1 MTIDDATLMAYS
13 DGELSAEERAEIERA
28 LAADAGLRAQLEAHQ
43 KMRAQLSGAYADL
56 LDEPVP
62 ERLIA
67 AARGPAPQA
76 AEVVDFT
83 ARREARARWSVREW
97 GAMAASL
104 VGGLVIGLGAMNAQT
119 PLIAV
124 TDNGMNARGAL
135 ERALNTQLASDEAGA
150 VRIGLSFRTE
160 DGGYCR
166 TFELTERGTS
176 GIACRDATGWDVPMT
191 AAHGAQGDIRMA
203 GASEAVLNVVA
214 TMIEGDPLDAD
225 AEAAARDANWRAA
238 AN

>member
-1 MTIDDATLMAYS
+1 MTIDDATLMAYA
-13 DGELSAEERAEIERA
+13 DGELSAQERAEIDRA
-28 LAADAGLRAQLEAHQ
+28 LAADPALRAQLETHQ
-43 KMRAQLSGAYADL
+43 KMRAQLSGAYAGV
-56 LDEPVP
+56 LDDPVP
-62 ERLIA
+62 ESLLV
-67 AARGPAPQA
+67 AARGAAPRE
-76 AEVVDFT
+76 AEVVDFS
-83 ARREARARWSVREW
+83 ARREVKAKWSVREW

-104 VGGLVIGLGAMNAQT
+104 VGGLVIGLGAMNTQA

-124 TDNGMNARGAL
+124 TADGMSARGTL

-150 VRIGLSFRTE
+150 VRVGLSFRVE

-176 GIACRDATGWDVPMT
+176 GIACRDADGWDVPMT

-214 TMIEGDPLDAD
+214 TMIDGDPLDAE
-225 AEAAARDANWRAA
+225 AEAAARDANWRD
-238 AN
+238 

>member
-1 MTIDDATLMAYS
+1 MTIDDAALMAYV
-13 DGELSAEERAEIERA
+13 DGELSADERAEIERA
-28 LAADAGLRAQLEAHQ
+28 LAADPALRAQFETHQ
-43 KMRAQLSGAYADL
+43 KMRAELAGAYGDI
-56 LDEPVP
+56 LDDPVP
-62 ERLIA
+62 EQLLA
-67 AARGPAPQA
+67 AARGSAPQA
-76 AEVVDFT
+76 AEVEDLS
-83 ARREARARWSVREW
+83 ARREARAKWSVREW

-104 VGGLVIGLGAMNAQT
+104 VGGLVIGLGAMNAQA

-124 TDNGMNARGAL
+124 TSDGMSARGTL
-135 ERALNTQLASDEAGA
+135 ERALDTQLASDDAEA

-176 GIACRDATGWDVPMT
+176 GIACRDADGWDVPMT

-214 TMIEGDPLDAD
+214 TMIEGDPLDAE
-225 AEAAARDANWRAA
+225 AESAARDANWRDDAR
-238 AN
+238 

>member
-1 MTIDDATLMAYS
+1 MTIDDATLMAYA

-28 LAADAGLRAQLEAHQ
+28 LTADPGLRAQLETHQ
-43 KMRAQLSGAYADL
+43 KMRAQLSGAYADV
-56 LDEPVP
+56 LDDPVP
-62 ERLIA
+62 ESLLT
-67 AARGPAPQA
+67 AARGPAPRA
-76 AEVVDFT
+76 AEVVDFS
-83 ARREARARWSVREW
+83 ARREAKAWSVREW

-104 VGGLVIGLGAMNAQT
+104 VGGLVIGLGAMNTQS

-124 TDNGMNARGAL
+124 TADGMSARGTL

-150 VRIGLSFRTE
+150 VRIGLSFRVE
-160 DGGYCR
+160 DGAYCR

-176 GIACRDATGWDVPMT
+176 GIACRDANGWDVPMT

-214 TMIEGDPLDAD
+214 TMIEGDPLDAE
-225 AEAAARDANWRAA
+225 AETAARDADWRE
-238 AN
+238 

>member
-1 MTIDDATLMAYS
+1 MTIDAATLMAYA

-28 LAADAGLRAQLEAHQ
+28 LAADPALRAQLETHQ
-43 KMRAQLSGAYADL
+43 KMRVQLGGAYADI
-56 LDEPVP
+56 LDDPVP
-62 ERLIA
+62 ERLLS
-67 AARGPAPQA
+67 AARGPTPQA
-76 AEVVDFT
+76 AEVVDLS
-83 ARREARARWSVREW
+83 ARREAKAKWSVREW

-104 VGGLVIGLGAMNAQT
+104 VGGLVIGLGAMNTQA
-119 PLIAV
+119 PLITV
-124 TDNGMNARGAL
+124 TGDGMSARGTL
-135 ERALNTQLASDEAGA
+135 ERALDTQLASDEADA

-176 GIACRDATGWDVPMT
+176 GIACRDADGWDIPMT

-214 TMIEGDPLDAD
+214 TMIDGDPLDAE
-225 AEAAARDANWRAA
+225 AEAAARDADWRVDSR
-238 AN
+238 

>member
-1 MTIDDATLMAYS
+1 MTIDDATLMAYA
-13 DGELSAEERAEIERA
+13 DGELLAEQRAEIERA
-28 LAADAGLRAQLEAHQ
+28 LVADPALRAQLETHQ
-43 KMRAQLSGAYADL
+43 KMRAQLSGAYADI
-56 LDEPVP
+56 LDEAVP
-62 ERLIA
+62 KRLLT

-76 AEVVDFT
+76 AEVVDFS
-83 ARREARARWSVREW
+83 ARREAKARWSVREW

-104 VGGLVIGLGAMNAQT
+104 VGGLVIGLGAMNTQA

-124 TDNGMNARGAL
+124 TADGMNARGSL

-160 DGGYCR
+160 EGGYCR

-176 GIACRDATGWDVPMT
+176 GIACRDANGWEVPMT

-214 TMIEGDPLDAD
+214 TMIDGDPLDAE
-225 AEAAARDANWRAA
+225 AEAAARDANWRQ
-238 AN
+238 

>member
-1 MTIDDATLMAYS
+1 MTIDDATLMAYA

-28 LAADAGLRAQLEAHQ
+28 LAADPALRAQLETHQ
-43 KMRAQLSGAYADL
+43 KMRAQLSGAYADV
-56 LDEPVP
+56 LDDPVP
-62 ERLIA
+62 ESLHT
-67 AARGPAPQA
+67 AARGPAPRA
-76 AEVVDFT
+76 AEVVDFS
-83 ARREARARWSVREW
+83 ARREAKTKWSVREW

-104 VGGLVIGLGAMNAQT
+104 VGGLVIGLGAMNTQS

-124 TDNGMNARGAL
+124 TADGMSARGTL

-150 VRIGLSFRTE
+150 VRIGLSFRVE
-160 DGGYCR
+160 DGAYCR

-176 GIACRDATGWDVPMT
+176 GIACRGANGWDVPMT

-214 TMIEGDPLDAD
+214 TMIEGDPLDAE
-225 AEAAARDANWRAA
+225 AETTARDAGWRE
-238 AN
+238 

>member
-1 MTIDDATLMAYS
+1 
-13 DGELSAEERAEIERA
+13 
-28 LAADAGLRAQLEAHQ
+28 
-43 KMRAQLSGAYADL
+43 
-56 LDEPVP
+56 
-62 ERLIA
+62 
-67 AARGPAPQA
+67 
-76 AEVVDFT
+76 
-83 ARREARARWSVREW
+83 
-97 GAMAASL
+97 MAASL
-104 VGGLVIGLGAMNAQT
+104 VGGLVIGLGAMNTQS

-124 TDNGMNARGAL
+124 TEDGMSARGTL

-176 GIACRDATGWDVPMT
+176 GIACRDVGGWDVPMT

-214 TMIEGDPLDAD
+214 TMIDGDPLDAE
-225 AEAAARDANWRAA
+225 AEAAARDADWRD
-238 AN
+238 

>member
-1 MTIDDATLMAYS
+1 MTFDDATLMAYA

-28 LAADAGLRAQLEAHQ
+28 LAADPALRAQLETHQ

-62 ERLIA
+62 ERLLS

-76 AEVVDFT
+76 AEVVDFR
-83 ARREARARWSVREW
+83 ARREAKAKWSVREW

-104 VGGLVIGLGAMNAQT
+104 VGGLVIGLGAMNAQA

-124 TDNGMNARGAL
+124 TEGGMSARGTL
-135 ERALNTQLASDEAGA
+135 ERALDTQLASDEAGA

-160 DGGYCR
+160 DAGYCR
-166 TFELTERGTS
+166 TFELTRRGTS
-176 GIACRDATGWDVPMT
+176 GIACRDTDGWNVAMT
-191 AAHGAQGDIRMA
+191 AAQGAQGDVRMA

-214 TMIEGDPLDAD
+214 TMIDGDPLDAE
-225 AEAAARDANWRAA
+225 AEAAARDAGWQVE
-238 AN
+238 